1 MTRILI
7 VEDEALVAMLVESM
21 VEELGYAVVGPA
33 LTLDSALAL
42 ATEAQL
48 DYAILDMNLGQ
59 GVLSTPVAIA
69 LVARG
74 IPFLYATGYGSKGVS
89 EPYDKV
95 PILKKPFLT
104 SDLDQALQRLMTP
117 DARPTA

>member
-7 VEDEALVAMLVESM
+7 VEDEALVAMLFESM
-21 VEELGYAVVGPA
+21 LEELGYAVVGPA
-33 LTLDSALAL
+33 LTLDRARAL

-48 DYAILDMNLGQ
+48 DYAILGKNLGQ
-59 GVLSTPVAIA
+59 GVLSTPVALA
-69 LVARG
+69 LAARG
-74 IPFLYATGYGSKGVS
+74 IPFLYATGCGSKGVS
-89 EPYDKV
+89 EPFDKA

-104 SDLDQALQRLMTP
+104 SDLDQAMQQLVAP